1 MKKLTKIYC
10 TLVIIICT
18 LFVGIYAWT
27 TRVDFLDINNVT
39 ISSTSGYYE
48 SGKGTEDD
56 PFIISRPKHLYNLA
70 WLQDLGFYDDDQY
83 YFELKNDI
91 DMDGLVIP
99 PIGIDGLGIS
109 NLNHRFIGNFNGN
122 NYTIRNLKV
131 SVSASE
137 LKTYPSV
144 VTNLN
149 EFDFG
154 NYQGLFG
161 YIATEEVE
169 ANNVKKGTVSNFYL
183 DGVTITASTNKTCV
197 GLIAGFVD
205 GNLSTVGVAYS
216 SIKVPNVTTAEYKS
230 NISSYTLI
238 GDYNDADTSWGD
250 MPGSGT
256 AFGTTIDINEIRNR
270 MEKIV
275 MNGGTS
281 QLLPEIDGAKSNP
294 PDDGDGLTPAS
305 NTALPILVDSSS
317 TYEGT
322 IAKEVTS
329 QYNTG
334 FIVNESKTYKN
345 IDPQTLERVISS
357 KKMYK
362 RVFSN
367 DGTYLDEYIT
377 NDDEPYE
384 LARKLLITNQEGVY
398 ENIASIRLQ
407 HQIGVSSNATITISN
422 AVCAG
427 EELDSLLLPSGC
439 IWFKT
444 LQSGTVKL
452 IVATRGN
459 GKNCTFYHIGRSS
472 EQNWSTQSINVI
484 EYTSIENMIS
494 DNNFYYLEFPV
505 IAGEEYAIAND
516 SSSNGAYFCYLD
528 LGMSSTSTPTKTIE
542 KIDFV
547 YIKDGG
553 GYSDISEQNSK
564 VCFTVSGTT
573 TSDVELYFRR
583 LESEGVLYFISGSGL
598 TLIPVGSGT
607 NSSASSSSCDSK
619 QEETVT

>member
-10 TLVIIICT
+10 TLVVIICT

-109 NLNHRFIGNFNGN
+109 NVNHRFIGNFNGN

-256 AFGTTIDINEIRNR
+256 AFGTTIDVQEYRER
-270 MEKIV
+270 LEKIYA
-275 MNGGTS
+275 NKNS
-281 QLLPEIDGAKSNP
+281 DSPSDYLPMIDGSLSGGMT
-294 PDDGDGLTPAS
+294 PDAG
-305 NTALPILVDSSS
+305 NYMPISIDSSS
-317 TYEGT
+317 SSYVGANASEKTAE
-322 IAKEVTS
+322 S
-329 QYNTG
+329 NTG
-334 FIVNESKTYKN
+334 YYVGNNVKAQSRKLPESKN
-345 IDPQTLERVISS
+345 IYDVNGNLSTNVPDNIRTIVDNNSSLYGIRFQSGVDVNNNLTTISS
-357 KKMYK
+357 
-362 RVFSN
+362 
-367 DGTYLDEYIT
+367 
-377 NDDEPYE
+377 
-384 LARKLLITNQEGVY
+384 GVCGSY
-398 ENIASIRLQ
+398 TGKIIVPRR
-407 HQIGVSSNATITISN
+407 
-422 AVCAG
+422 
-427 EELDSLLLPSGC
+427 C
-439 IWFKT
+439 IWFVP
-444 LQSGTVKL
+444 QVVGTIKL
-452 IVATRGN
+452 LLLAEDNAVNFSID
-459 GKNCTFYHIGRSS
+459 KISRS
-472 EQNWSTQSINVI
+472 IKGD
-484 EYTSIENMIS
+484 YTSGINSETTININISTTTDRLCYFEYDVTMEDIEEK
-494 DNNFYYLEFPV
+494 LEFV
-505 IAGEEYAIAND
+505 IAND

-528 LGMSSTSTPTKTIE
+528 LGMSSSSTPTKTIE